1 MQYRNSGYI
10 TEDWFDSYLFR
21 KNLQGDI
28 IGVYNE
34 SGTLLVSYTY
44 DAWGNQTVTYS
55 NGGAS
60 TAARYNPFRYRGYYY
75 DSETG
80 FYYLN
85 SRYYDPE
92 TGRFINADSYI
103 STGQGLAGNN
113 MFAYCGNDP
122 INRLDSNG
130 ELWFELILLTAVV
143 LLVGITTTGCSDTA
157 YISID
162 DTVSFPTYDD
172 AISEANNRVFNA
184 GTASMGKQDFEG
196 NVAPY
201 GVEYKVDVYYSKK
214 DQNYYLTKTYT
225 DYKQTQLRH
234 RELYDDSDMIIL
246 AFTHYHPG
254 VDDGTLSFSGDDN
267 EVASGLEVIQYI
279 VNTAGVI
286 REDRNYLPSWKYDF
300 LG

>member
-10 TEDWFDSYLFR
+10 EDWFDSYLYR
-21 KNLQGDI
+21 KNLQGDV

-34 SGTLLVSYTY
+34 SGALLVSYTY

-60 TAARYNPFRYRGYYY
+60 TAARYNPFRYRGY
-75 DSETG
+75 
-80 FYYLN
+80 
-85 SRYYDPE
+85 
-92 TGRFINADSYI
+92 
-103 STGQGLAGNN
+103 
-113 MFAYCGNDP
+113 
-122 INRLDSNG
+122 
-130 ELWFELILLTAVV
+130 
-143 LLVGITTTGCSDTA
+143 
-157 YISID
+157 
-162 DTVSFPTYDD
+162 
-172 AISEANNRVFNA
+172 
-184 GTASMGKQDFEG
+184 
-196 NVAPY
+196 
-201 GVEYKVDVYYSKK
+201 
-214 DQNYYLTKTYT
+214 
-225 DYKQTQLRH
+225 
-234 RELYDDSDMIIL
+234 MIIL